1 MTRSEKL
8 KAIMESV
15 INGHYSQDEFDL
27 FKAEYGWVDWMNDY
41 TDAEED
47 EEISETESREIDAVL
62 EEGFK
67 MAFDADQRQIYGL

>member
-1 MTRSEKL
+1 MTKSEKL

-47 EEISETESREIDAVL
+47 VEISESESREIDAVL

-67 MAFDADQRQIYGL
+67 MAFDANWRKIYGL

>member
-27 FKAEYGWVDWMNDY
+27 FKAEYGWVDWMNDF

-67 MAFDADQRQIYGL
+67 MAFDADFRKIYGL

>member
-67 MAFDADQRQIYGL
+67 MAFDADFRKIYGL

>member
-1 MTRSEKL
+1 MTRSEIE

-15 INGHYSQDEFDL
+15 INGHYSQDELDL

-41 TDAEED
+41 TDAEEG
-47 EEISETESREIDAVL
+47 EEISETESREIDAIL

-67 MAFDADQRQIYGL
+67 MAFDAAWRKIHDL